1 MLGRTIR
8 ANVAFLVAAVLVL
21 RLGVLFAQSQT
32 QSVRWSGQIRMRSEV
47 DGRDFNQETPPNTFT
62 LLRSR
67 LGAEIV
73 PVENVKVFLQVQ
85 DSRVFGE
92 EKTASGSFSTLA
104 GTSNLDLHQGYVEI
118 NEFLAEPLSVKIGRQ
133 ELKYGNERIIGA
145 VGWHNVGR
153 SFDGVLL
160 RLGLKAALIDFFAMK
175 TGETAIYPPVATPT
189 STAHVRNAGS
199 ELFGIYGTFESLIAD
214 ASALYL
220 LFEWNRNQTVAGLND
235 LERFTIGSY
244 AKGKIDLVDFVADF
258 AYQGGKRQGT
268 DVSAYMLTGAVGYS
282 FSEVPLRRLSVGY
295 ELLSGTSPTNSEYQ
309 SFDPAFHTGHKFY
322 GFMDYFISIPD
333 NTETR
338 GLSDLVLHAFFKV
351 SEPIDFKAWFHN
363 IRQDEMSTGKKALGQ
378 EIDLIVSYSYTDRV
392 VFSLGASTFLP
403 ASQMRR
409 RFRGSDAAFWSFLSA
424 EVSF

>member
-1 MLGRTIR
+1 MLRRTIR

-21 RLGVLFAQSQT
+21 RLGVLFAQAQT
-32 QSVRWSGQIRMRSEV
+32 QSVRWSGQIRVRSEV
-47 DGRDFNQETPPNTFT
+47 DGRDFNQETRPNTFT

-67 LGAEIV
+67 LGAEII
-73 PVENVKVFLQVQ
+73 PVENVKVFLQAQ

-92 EKTASGSFSTLA
+92 EKNASGSFSTLA
-104 GTSNLDLHQGYVEI
+104 ATGNLDLHQGYLQI
-118 NEFLAEPLSVKIGRQ
+118 NEFLAEPLSVKVGRQ

-189 STAHVRNAGS
+189 STAHVRDAGS
-199 ELFGIYGTFESLIAD
+199 ELFGIYGTFKTLIAD

-244 AKGKIDLVDFVADF
+244 AKGEIGVVDFVAELG
-258 AYQGGKRQGT
+258 YQGGKRQGA

-282 FSEVPLRRLSVGY
+282 FGGLPLRRLSVGY
-295 ELLSGTSPTNSEYQ
+295 ELLSGTSPANLEYQ
-309 SFDPAFHTGHKFY
+309 SFDPVFHTGHKFY
-322 GFMDYFISIPD
+322 GFMDYFISIPA

-338 GLSDLVLHAFFKV
+338 GLSDLILHTLFKV
-351 SEPIDFKAWFHN
+351 SDPINVKVWFHN
-363 IRQDEMSTGKKALGQ
+363 LRQDETSTGKKALGQ
-378 EIDLIVSYSYTDRV
+378 EIDLIVSYRYADRV
-392 VFSLGASTFLP
+392 VFNLGASAFLP

-409 RFRGSDAAFWSFLSA
+409 RFGESDVAFWSFLST